1 MSKTKEKIKIW
12 DESHCSKHVINLVN
26 GIHNLLIKN
35 NITEISYVDIGSN
48 VGKVYDLLSEKVT
61 INKVWMFEASE
72 LLFEYSKEKYINNN
86 KVILHHGAV
95 NNNEDIVD
103 FDESS
108 MIYQIEHSDIDEDL
122 NFGLSKIM
130 GTNMSKKIKSIKLSN
145 FFNSEIF
152 ENVKFIKIDTET
164 VDFNILEDILL
175 IINKFN
181 FKPIIEFEINYMY
194 AGLSKEDAQ
203 NVLDKF
209 LVYGYHKLNIDNCY
223 GDGVLVPSTIENL

>member
-1 MSKTKEKIKIW
+1 MSKAKEKIKIW

-26 GIHNLLIKN
+26 GIHNILIKN

-48 VGKVYDLLSEKVT
+48 VGKVYDLLSKKVT

-72 LLFEYSKEKYINNN
+72 LLFEYSKEKYINDN

-108 MIYQIEHSDIDEDL
+108 MIYQIEHSDIDGDL

-130 GTNMSKKIKSIKLSN
+130 GTTVSYTHLRAHETLS
-145 FFNSEIF
+145 
-152 ENVKFIKIDTET
+152 
-164 VDFNILEDILL
+164 
-175 IINKFN
+175 
-181 FKPIIEFEINYMY
+181 
-194 AGLSKEDAQ
+194 
-203 NVLDKF
+203 
-209 LVYGYHKLNIDNCY
+209 
-223 GDGVLVPSTIENL
+223 